1 MKKPIVDPKLDYLAF
16 ETLYALQD
24 TPIWRNDGIPS
35 PALLDQIDEL
45 AEAQVLHC
53 YEPLVQEL
61 INRSHVPGSGRS
73 LQGQWPIHERLTD
86 VILASDLNGR
96 CLTDLDS
103 RIVSVVPKE
112 RGRGHCW
119 EKCRMRI
126 AKHPSGNPHMWDNM
140 LSRGYSSEKFV
151 DDVLDLYSEFYKSKD
166 RVTDLII

>member
-35 PALLDQIDEL
+35 PTLLDQIDEL
-45 AEAQVLHC
+45 AEAQVLNC

-73 LQGQWPIHERLTD
+73 MQKKWPIHERLTD
-86 VILASDLNGR
+86 VLLASDLNGSW
-96 CLTDLDS
+96 LTNLDS
-103 RIVSVVPKE
+103 RLVSVVPKK
-112 RGRGHCW
+112 RVHCW

-126 AKHPSGNPHMWDNM
+126 AKHPSGNPGMWDNM
-140 LSRGYSSEKFV
+140 LRRGYSSEKFV